1 MRWRNTLSKSDSA
14 AWQIPAIGQCWATL
28 THLEMPGT
36 FTAMGTRGTQPRAWG
51 TSLLWLLAKTNCN
64 PTHVFSCK
72 ASATLVD
79 GMRFKPGPSN
89 LLTWSCETAA
99 ICRSHVSGFACKC
112 HSFGVQVM
120 GLVGTTGGTDNAH
133 RKSQSSEDKG
143 LVLFSR
149 GIWELG
155 QLSLSLCPPCSALRW
170 LGSVPVGVR
179 MAWRGQWSPC
189 LCLSSQFFLK
199 KMPLSPVTG

>member
-1 MRWRNTLSKSDSA
+1 MKKHAEQIRRGSLTDPGQRSVLSHTHTPGDA
-14 AWQIPAIGQCWATL
+14 GQPRPSGA
-28 THLEMPGT
+28 
-36 FTAMGTRGTQPRAWG
+36 FAAMGTRGTQPRAWG

-64 PTHVFSCK
+64 PTRVFSCK

-79 GMRFKPGPSN
+79 GIRFKPGPSN

-99 ICRSHVSGFACKC
+99 SCRSHVSGFACKC

-133 RKSQSSEDKG
+133 QKSQSSEDKG

-149 GIWELG
+149 GI
-155 QLSLSLCPPCSALRW
+155 
-170 LGSVPVGVR
+170 
-179 MAWRGQWSPC
+179 
-189 LCLSSQFFLK
+189 
-199 KMPLSPVTG
+199 

>member
-64 PTHVFSCK
+64 PTRVFSCK

-79 GMRFKPGPSN
+79 GMRFKPHEVLATCWLGAVKQQPSADHTCLVLPAN
-89 LLTWSCETAA
+89 ATHLV
-99 ICRSHVSGFACKC
+99 CRSWVWW
-112 HSFGVQVM
+112 VP
-120 GLVGTTGGTDNAH
+120 LVEQTMLTGRARAVRT
-133 RKSQSSEDKG
+133 KG
-143 LVLFSR
+143 WFCSAEVFES
-149 GIWELG
+149 WD
-155 QLSLSLCPPCSALRW
+155 SSLCPYVHPVLPW
-170 LGSVPVGVR
+170 GGWEVFLLGSG
-179 MAWRGQWSPC
+179 WHGGDNG
-189 LCLSSQFFLK
+189 
-199 KMPLSPVTG
+199 PLAYAFQVNSF